1 MTKLPKYIIIFIESE
16 VDKKISNLKEIF
28 AKVEQAT
35 EDAKRIFLE
44 GLLTCDKLPSDYAVL
59 AVKAFKDGIFR
70 IAFAIE
76 DGEGY

>member
-1 MTKLPKYIIIFIESE
+1 MTKLFKSIIIFIESE
-16 VDKKISNLKEIF
+16 VDKKMSNLKEIF
-28 AKVEQAT
+28 TEVEQVT

-44 GLLTCDKLPSDYAVL
+44 GLLACDKLPSDYAVI
-59 AVKAFKDGIFR
+59 AVKAFKDEIFR